1 MSHSLNADLHCH
13 SLVSDGTLAPAV
25 LARRALDNGVQLWAL
40 TDHDELGGLAEARQ
54 ACAEIG
60 LEFVTGV
67 EVSVSVDDQTVHVV
81 GLGVDPAHAE
91 LRARLRG
98 MSEGR
103 DARARR
109 MAEALREHTGVE
121 DAYAGACR
129 LAGNPALIS
138 RTHFARHL
146 VERGVCAN
154 TGEVFA
160 RFLTPG
166 KPGYVEHAWATLEQA
181 IGWIREAGGLA
192 VLAHPGRYRFTP
204 QRERELLARFVEL
217 GGAGI
222 EVVTGSHSA
231 ADWRKY
237 AALAREFGLRAS
249 RGSDFHCPRESR
261 CDLGRLPRLPEGLS
275 PIWDLLH

>member
-1 MSHSLNADLHCH
+1 MSATLNADLHCH
-13 SLVSDGTLAPAV
+13 SMVSDGTLAPAV
-25 LARRALDNGVQLWAL
+25 LARRARDNGVQLWAL
-40 TDHDELGGLAEARQ
+40 TDHDELGGLAEAAQ
-54 ACAEIG
+54 ACAQIG
-60 LEFVTGV
+60 LGFVTGV
-67 EVSVSVDDQTVHVV
+67 EVSVSLDDQTVHIV
-81 GLGVDPAHAE
+81 GLGIDAGHEGLREE
-91 LRARLRG
+91 LRR
-98 MSEGR
+98 MCVGR
-103 DARARR
+103 EARAHRI
-109 MAEALREHTGVE
+109 AQALLEHTGVD
-121 DAYAGACR
+121 DAYAGASR

-138 RTHFARHL
+138 RAHFARHL
-146 VERGVCAN
+146 VERGVCSSTA
-154 TGEVFA
+154 EVFT

-181 IGWIREAGGLA
+181 LAWIGEAGGLA

-204 QRERELLARFVEL
+204 QRERELLARFVDL

-237 AALAREFGLRAS
+237 AQLAREFGLRAS

-261 CDLGRLPRLPEGLS
+261 CDLGRLPALPQGLQ